1 MADGDKDMAPLE
13 ERIGYRFADRE
24 LLHRSLTH
32 PSHHGESVQGN
43 YQRLEFL
50 GDAVLGLVLAEELFK
65 TQPDKREGALTR
77 CRSMLV
83 KGRQLSKLAK
93 EIDLG
98 EYLLIGS
105 AEAAQGGRSRNSI
118 LEDAFE
124 AMIGAVYI
132 DGGLES
138 ARQVALGIYG
148 DLEARLDLQADVH
161 NPKGKLQELLQ
172 PSLGNDSIEYRVTEE
187 SGPDHQKRFTV
198 EVWIDGERRGGGTGN
213 SKKLAEEAAAREALE
228 DIDPAGQ

>member
-1 MADGDKDMAPLE
+1 MADGDKDLAPLE
-13 ERIGYRFADRE
+13 ERIGYRFVDRA
-24 LLHRSLTH
+24 LLQRSLTH

-83 KGRQLSKLAK
+83 KGRQLSQLAK
-93 EIDLG
+93 EIELG

-105 AEAAQGGRSRNSI
+105 AEAAQGGRNRNSI

-148 DLEARLDLQADVH
+148 DLEQRLHLQADVH

-172 PSLGNDSIEYRVTEE
+172 PSLGNDSIDYRVAEE

-198 EVWIDGERRGGGTGN
+198 EVWIDGECRGSGSGN

-228 DIDPAGQ
+228 AIDSSGQ